1 MNLFVLT
8 QLLSQTVTQSIT
20 QLLTQSQTQNAYP
33 GQLLLI
39 IVFLESEAY
48 L

>member
-20 QLLTQSQTQNAYP
+20 QLLTQSQTQNTLL
-33 GQLLLI
+33 GQLFLI

>member
-33 GQLLLI
+33 GQLFLI
-39 IVFLESEAY
+39 IVFLASEAY